1 MTSAM
6 EKDPCNGGMEPR
18 IPVSSL
24 KMSSMAMELTR
35 GPINANTLVLGTWE
49 SAQAMA
55 RAHIPT
61 EASTK
66 EISRTISKKAEVSS
80 PSRMVA
86 HTSEIGVTI

>member
-1 MTSAM
+1 M
-6 EKDPCNGGMEPR
+6 EKDLCSGEMEPH
-18 IPVSSL
+18 ILESSL
-24 KMSSMAMELTR
+24 KMSSMAMALTR
-35 GPINANTLVLGTWE
+35 GPINANTSVLGTWE

-66 EISRTISKKAEVSS
+66 EISRTISKKVEVSS
-80 PSRMVA
+80 PSRMGA